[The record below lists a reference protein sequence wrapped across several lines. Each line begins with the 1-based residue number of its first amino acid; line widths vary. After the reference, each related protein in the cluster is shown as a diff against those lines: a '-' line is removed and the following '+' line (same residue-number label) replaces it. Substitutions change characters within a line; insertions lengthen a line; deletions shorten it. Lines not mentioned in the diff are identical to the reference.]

1 LQTPTLRNQLQAELD
16 YLAIMRWTGA
26 LNLIGQY
33 SQFAKQN
40 LALPL
45 LNSAH
50 ICLPS
55 NANSS
60 FIVSDKARMA
70 NVLAA

>member
-1 LQTPTLRNQLQAELD
+1 
-16 YLAIMRWTGA
+16 MRWTGA